1 MSRLPNVS
9 IICGLDCHRSQAV
22 TVCGTITTGS
32 CGTCKP
38 GLLCVVGW
46 LSGLVPALKPFRS

>member
-9 IICGLDCHRSQAV
+9 VICGLDRHHSQAV
-22 TVCGTITTGS
+22 MVCGTITTGS